1 MGVQVYKTAKAPE
14 QWVLAEHQEE
24 HLHNR
29 NALLGAGGD
38 DEPDDDL
45 DYPED
50 EQPAL
55 DPYSVSL
62 DVTMSFKCDETLR
75 DWIDAVGFAHGFS
88 RSEIMRRL
96 MFLGITRL
104 DGRIERVPA
113 TLQAE
118 AA

>member
-14 QWVLAEHQEE
+14 QWALAENEEE
-24 HLHNR
+24 HLDNR
-29 NALLGAGGD
+29 NGLLFAGGD
-38 DEPDDDL
+38 DPADDIDYPDDGL
-45 DYPED
+45 
-50 EQPAL
+50 PAL

-62 DVTMSFKCDETLR
+62 HVTMSFKCDETLR
-75 DWIDAVGFAHGFS
+75 DMIDAVGFAHDFS

-104 DGRIERVPA
+104 DGRLERVPA
-113 TLQAE
+113 PAQSE